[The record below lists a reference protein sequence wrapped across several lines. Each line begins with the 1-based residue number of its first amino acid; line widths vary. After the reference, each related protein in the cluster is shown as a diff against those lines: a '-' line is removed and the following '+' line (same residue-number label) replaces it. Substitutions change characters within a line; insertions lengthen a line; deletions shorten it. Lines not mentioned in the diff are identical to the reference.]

1 MKHTRKGSE
10 TRSSSKAMLTCGGG
24 CVQGALLDFTKGGS
38 SATAGATGRGQRF
51 HISVNTH
58 TRDCLIFSWR
68 ASTFPADSWQIA
80 GVFQTGGHHGS
91 SVSLTAGEADEL
103 AAMTGSSLQ
112 VRRHCPPTVFPP
124 PCLPEESAFPG
135 PFAAVSPPFP
145 RGALQRLAELLAT
158 AADANGYAL
167 GGFVAENQVSVEE
180 APRSQVRSSLPLTA
194 VPAAGLQQKPRSK
207 AAKDSERAV
216 KGGKK
221 QWKGSERRRKT
232 VEVQ

>member
-1 MKHTRKGSE
+1 M
-10 TRSSSKAMLTCGGG
+10 
-24 CVQGALLDFTKGGS
+24 
-38 SATAGATGRGQRF
+38 
-51 HISVNTH
+51 
-58 TRDCLIFSWR
+58 
-68 ASTFPADSWQIA
+68 
-80 GVFQTGGHHGS
+80 
-91 SVSLTAGEADEL
+91 
-103 AAMTGSSLQ
+103 
-112 VRRHCPPTVFPP
+112 
-124 PCLPEESAFPG
+124 
-135 PFAAVSPPFP
+135 
-145 RGALQRLAELLAT
+145 AELLAT